1 MRRIVPGT
9 ARRLPA
15 SFALTALLATG
26 VAGTAWA
33 AEVEGQL
40 TFAERVSLS
49 TPVFGVIDALPVR
62 AGERVEAGALLLSLD
77 RTPFDQRRRMAA
89 AGLEGLRLAAEEA
102 ARDAERV
109 QALYDRTVGSD
120 SERALAVIARE
131 KAQGARDRAQAETA
145 LRAWEREHAQL
156 QAPFAARVLAV
167 NAAVGEV
174 VSPRLS
180 PPTLIEI
187 ARADRL
193 LASAAIDA
201 DRLGD
206 IELGDRL
213 VVIRGGE
220 RRDGVVEAIR
230 VQDGE
235 DDRLRYRLGV
245 LLDTDG
251 LDWRAGQAVS
261 IELPDD

>member
-1 MRRIVPGT
+1 MRKIESGT
-9 ARRLPA
+9 ARRLSV
-15 SFALTALLATG
+15 SFVLTTLLATG
-26 VAGTAWA
+26 LSGTAWG
-33 AEVEGQL
+33 AEVQGQL

-49 TPVFGVIDALPVR
+49 TPVSGVIDALPVR

-131 KAQGARDRAQAETA
+131 KAQGERDRAQAETA
-145 LRAWEREHAQL
+145 LRAWERENAQL
-156 QAPFAARVLAV
+156 EAPFAARVLAV
-167 NAAVGEV
+167 NAAAGEV

-193 LASAAIDA
+193 LASAVVDA

-206 IELGDRL
+206 TELGDQL
-213 VVIRGGE
+213 VVIRDGQ

-230 VQDGE
+230 VQGGE
-235 DDRLRYRLGV
+235 GGRLRYRLGV

-251 LDWRAGQAVS
+251 LDWRAGQSVS

>member
-1 MRRIVPGT
+1 MRKKPTVT
-9 ARRLPA
+9 ARGLTAP
-15 SFALTALLATG
+15 FALATLLA
-26 VAGTAWA
+26 AGLAGSAWA
-33 AEVEGQL
+33 AEVQGQL
-40 TFAERVSLS
+40 TFAERLSLS
-49 TPVFGVIDALPVR
+49 TPVAGVIDALPVR

-89 AGLEGLRLAAEEA
+89 AGLEGLRLSADEA

-109 QALYDRTVGSD
+109 QALYDRTVGSE

-131 KAQGARDRAQAETA
+131 KAQGRHERARAETA

-156 QAPFAARVLAV
+156 HAPFAARVLAV
-167 NAAVGEV
+167 NAAAGEV
-174 VSPRLS
+174 VSPRLT

-193 LASAAIDA
+193 LASALIDA

-206 IELGDRL
+206 IELGDPV
-213 VVIRGGE
+213 VVIRDEE
-220 RRDGVVEAIR
+220 RRDGVVEVIR

-235 DDRLRYRLGV
+235 DGRVRYRLGV
-245 LLDTDG
+245 LLETEG
-251 LDWRAGQAVS
+251 LDWRAGQSVS
-261 IELPDD
+261 IEWPDD